1 MTISVISVSNLL
13 NKFMTST
20 LSLAAVCQASV
31 ALASTP
37 LTADL
42 WAPLGVTAI
51 LLGGGRGHVTDF
63 SAADN
68 NPAGIALQKTYTVS
82 GELGW
87 SGQKARQAEAAACDS
102 ATSELAAC
110 IKFRQ
115 TQSITGAKDR
125 RYTVG
130 FAESLQQMGG
140 MILGVGGD
148 YVQFAKERS
157 SGAISAPSTSIG
169 QRLRVGLLYP
179 LSEGVFIGANS
190 DGLYDSTG
198 TEAAHGAGLSVVSGK
213 YFLFNGDLNFGP
225 EQLKNAVFGVTVF
238 PRDFLDLAVSYG
250 YDPRESRH
258 KTAAGVVVKSQQ
270 ARLLYSVVRSDS
282 VSSKWVQRVG
292 IGIFMA
298 GDTGSR

>member
-13 NKFMTST
+13 NKFITST

-140 MILGVGGD
+140 MILGVGGIT
-148 YVQFAKERS
+148 YSLRKNAPLELFLRRARALVRGFALDS
-157 SGAISAPSTSIG
+157 SILSPKGFSLG
-169 QRLRVGLLYP
+169 QTAMACTTP
-179 LSEGVFIGANS
+179 
-190 DGLYDSTG
+190 
-198 TEAAHGAGLSVVSGK
+198 
-213 YFLFNGDLNFGP
+213 P
-225 EQLKNAVFGVTVF
+225 EQKPPMGLV
-238 PRDFLDLAVSYG
+238 
-250 YDPRESRH
+250 
-258 KTAAGVVVKSQQ
+258 
-270 ARLLYSVVRSDS
+270 
-282 VSSKWVQRVG
+282 
-292 IGIFMA
+292 
-298 GDTGSR
+298 